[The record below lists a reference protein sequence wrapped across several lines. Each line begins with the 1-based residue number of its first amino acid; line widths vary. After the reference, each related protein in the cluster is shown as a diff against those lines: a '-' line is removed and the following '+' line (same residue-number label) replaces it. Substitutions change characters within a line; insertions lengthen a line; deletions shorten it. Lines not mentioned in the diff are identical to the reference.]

1 MDKARQDDIRDALV
15 TLAKRDSQ
23 TRIDAA
29 YAEFGKMGTVLEVDA
44 FLKTVKERF
53 GQQEKDLDKSLWRM
67 QDGKAV
73 YVNDIGDR
81 SEAVAARTYDYARYM
96 NTQTVPE
103 IVRAAT
109 AYRNAI
115 SSAAN
120 AHELMRKGGFDFD
133 QFRAWGFEQDE
144 NGLWKQRALGQNATD
159 AQRIDNIAHRKL
171 AHTTLVKFFSSLRQT
186 FGGSA
191 EAAENI
197 LPRGGLQLPTS
208 TATNPDFQRY
218 TSVCLPTRLPT
229 RIWMTEGPA
238 ATIPARGGCPRRH
251 LNRSS
256 LNIESLLSVRT
267 IDLMK
272 SKEGQTEEIQN
283 LKEQLAQALID
294 VVHDFDASWNA

>member
-1 MDKARQDDIRDALV
+1 MLLPPLYFP
-15 TLAKRDSQ
+15 TLATGFTLIGVNVSQIVFQRDSLERTNLHTLAATDRRVPGIPEAMRAYSMTSQ

-120 AHELMRKGGFDFD
+120 AHVKG
-133 QFRAWGFEQDE
+133 
-144 NGLWKQRALGQNATD
+144 
-159 AQRIDNIAHRKL
+159 
-171 AHTTLVKFFSSLRQT
+171 
-186 FGGSA
+186 
-191 EAAENI
+191 
-197 LPRGGLQLPTS
+197 
-208 TATNPDFQRY
+208 
-218 TSVCLPTRLPT
+218 
-229 RIWMTEGPA
+229 
-238 ATIPARGGCPRRH
+238 
-251 LNRSS
+251 
-256 LNIESLLSVRT
+256 
-267 IDLMK
+267 
-272 SKEGQTEEIQN
+272 
-283 LKEQLAQALID
+283 
-294 VVHDFDASWNA
+294 